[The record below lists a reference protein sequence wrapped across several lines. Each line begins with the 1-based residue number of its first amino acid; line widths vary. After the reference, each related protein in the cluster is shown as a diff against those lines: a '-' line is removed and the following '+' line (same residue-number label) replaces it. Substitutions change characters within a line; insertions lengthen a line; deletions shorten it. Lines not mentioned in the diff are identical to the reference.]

1 MKPGDFFE
9 EEPNMLHVNIRF
21 VMFWVLCGLLLVGCQ
36 DQPEMGTGT
45 VVGNEKKVKML
56 EETHLLQ
63 LSEDEQKVYEQ
74 YKTKQSE
81 DLKQIDP
88 IVAAK
93 LYLHA
98 VLNQDKE
105 MEQLLSVNK
114 KPEDQQKLM
123 QKVNSM
129 KRVITGVTKVK
140 FVQIDDQT
148 GYVEYP
154 LMGEDVSRF
163 QMVKN
168 EEGIWKVDASSLI
181 HSS

>member
-1 MKPGDFFE
+1 
-9 EEPNMLHVNIRF
+9 MLRVNIRF
-21 VMFWVLCGLLLVGCQ
+21 VMFWVFCGILFVGCQ
-36 DQPEMGTGT
+36 EQQEMGTGT
-45 VVGNEKKVKML
+45 VVGNEKKVQML
-56 EETHLLQ
+56 EETHLLE

-74 YKTKQSE
+74 YKTKE
-81 DLKQIDP
+81 VEALKKIDP
-88 IVAAK
+88 IVTAR

-98 VLNQDKE
+98 VLNQDEE

-114 KPEDQQKLM
+114 KPEDHQKLI

-140 FVQIDDQT
+140 FIQVDEQT

-168 EEGIWKVDASSLI
+168 EQGIWKVDTSSLI

>member
-1 MKPGDFFE
+1 M
-9 EEPNMLHVNIRF
+9 
-21 VMFWVLCGLLLVGCQ
+21 
-36 DQPEMGTGT
+36 
-45 VVGNEKKVKML
+45 
-56 EETHLLQ
+56 
-63 LSEDEQKVYEQ
+63 
-74 YKTKQSE
+74 
-81 DLKQIDP
+81 
-88 IVAAK
+88 
-93 LYLHA
+93 
-98 VLNQDKE
+98 NQDKE

>member
-1 MKPGDFFE
+1 MLRVNLRLAMFF
-9 EEPNMLHVNIRF
+9 VF
-21 VMFWVLCGLLLVGCQ
+21 CGVCGVLLAGCA

-45 VVGNEKKVKML
+45 VVGNEKKVVML
-56 EETHLLQ
+56 EETHLLE
-63 LSEDEQKVYEQ
+63 LREDEQKIYEQ
-74 YKTKQSE
+74 YQSKPVE

-98 VLNQDKE
+98 VLNHDEE
-105 MEQLLSVNK
+105 MEELLSVNR
-114 KPEDQQKLM
+114 KPGDHQKLM

-129 KRVITGVTKVK
+129 KRVLTGVTKVK
-140 FVQIDDQT
+140 FVQVDNHT

-154 LMGEDVSRF
+154 LMGEDASRF

-168 EEGIWKVDASSLI
+168 EQGIWKVDTSSLI
-181 HSS
+181 ESS